1 MKHTGV
7 TTERSADADAGTPVL
22 DLTGELEAAEADYAE
37 GAAILADFAAWAR
50 SYALTVARR
59 AQDRRARALWLGV
72 AVGRISG
79 DRADGADG
87 RGPTAAHVTLAA
99 LAFRAFVAAAALEA
113 QRANDDRRPEPTR
126 LPPPPPLQDVH
137 ILAAPAPANAPPAGD
152 LPTLR
157 EVAT

>member
-1 MKHTGV
+1 MKHTGGV
-7 TTERSADADAGTPVL
+7 PDLSADADVPVL
-22 DLTGELEAAEADYAE
+22 DLTGEPEPAEDDYAE

-72 AVGRISG
+72 ALGRISG
-79 DRADGADG
+79 DHADDRGA
-87 RGPTAAHVTLAA
+87 TAAHVTLTT
-99 LAFRAFVAAAALEA
+99 LAFLGFVAAAALEA
-113 QRANDDRRPEPTR
+113 QRADDHRRPEPTR